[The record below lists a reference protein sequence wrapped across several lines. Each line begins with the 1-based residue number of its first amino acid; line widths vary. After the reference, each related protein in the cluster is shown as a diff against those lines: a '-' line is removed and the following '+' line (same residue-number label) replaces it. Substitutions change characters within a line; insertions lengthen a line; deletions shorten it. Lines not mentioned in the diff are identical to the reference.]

1 MEVSGFRE
9 YAAAL
14 PQAVH
19 ESIASHLLQHIRQ
32 RRRQEDLCFALWRPS
47 AGSERLN
54 SVVYNPILPGDGD
67 RILAGNVNFNEQYF
81 RRALTEALSQKAGL
95 AVLHSHLGPGW
106 QDLSPDDYAS
116 ESSFGGRVLA
126 ATKHPLLG
134 LTIGTDET
142 WSARI
147 WIRDRRAF
155 EPRWC
160 SSVRVA
166 GQKLWMSYHP
176 RLRPVPQF
184 TERLTRT
191 IGVWGHKGQSDLARL
206 HIAIVGL
213 GSVGSIIAEEL
224 ARLGIENVTFIDFDL
239 IEALNLDRVLNATE
253 ETIGELKVEVA
264 ADAFA
269 RHSNAAH
276 PKVRKIDASVAE
288 EAGYSAVLNA
298 DAIFSCVD
306 RHLPRRVLNHV
317 AYAHC
322 IPVIDGGILVRLR
335 KQRLIGADWHART
348 VAPGRRCLECIGAYD
363 PSVVGME
370 QEGLLDDP
378 SYLAQLDKDDVFLRH
393 ENVFPFSASVAAF
406 EVLQLAALLLGPIHN
421 LGDQNYHFVTGALDK
436 EQDRGCDAKCLF
448 PPLIGSCDSTVRPVI
463 IDIAAEKARKA
474 RIGLKKAASR
484 GDAIHSGAQKA

>member
-1 MEVSGFRE
+1 MEVNGFRV
-9 YAAAL
+9 YAAAF

-19 ESIASHLLQHIRQ
+19 ESITSHLLQHIRQ

-47 AGSERLN
+47 VGSDRLT
-54 SVVYNPILPGDGD
+54 SVIYDPILPGDGD

-81 RRALTEALSQKAGL
+81 RRALTEALNQKAGL

-126 ATKHPLLG
+126 ATKYPLLG
-134 LTIGTDET
+134 LTIATDES
-142 WSARI
+142 WSGRL
-147 WIRDRRAF
+147 WLRERRGF

-160 SSVRVA
+160 SGIRVV
-166 GQKLWMSYHP
+166 GQRLQMSYHP
-176 RLRPVPQF
+176 KIRPVPQF

-191 IGVWGHKGQSDLARL
+191 VGVWGRMGQADLARL
-206 HIAIVGL
+206 HIAVVGL

-224 ARLGIENVTFIDFDL
+224 ARLGIENVTFIDFDV
-239 IEALNLDRVLNATE
+239 IEALNLDRVLNVSEAD
-253 ETIGELKVEVA
+253 IDRLKVEVA
-264 ADAFA
+264 ADALI

-276 PKVRKIDASVAE
+276 PKVRTVDASVAE
-288 EAGYSAVLNA
+288 EAGYSAALDA
-298 DAIFSCVD
+298 DVIFSCVD

-335 KQRLIGADWHART
+335 KQRLIGADWHIRT
-348 VAPGRRCLECIGAYD
+348 VAPGRQCLECVGAYD

-378 SYLAQLDKDDVFLRH
+378 SYLAQLDQDDVLLRH
-393 ENVFPFSASVAAF
+393 ENVFPFSTSVAAF
-406 EVLQLAALLLGPIHN
+406 EILQLAALLLGPIHN

-436 EQDRGCDAKCLF
+436 EQDRGCEAKCPF
-448 PPLIGSCDSTVRPVI
+448 PPLIGSCDFTVRPVI
-463 IDIAAEKARKA
+463 TDIAAENARRA
-474 RIGLKKAASR
+474 RIGLKR
-484 GDAIHSGAQKA
+484 

>member
-9 YAAAL
+9 YAAAF

-47 AGSERLN
+47 AGSDRLT
-54 SVVYNPILPGDGD
+54 SVIYEPILPGDGD

-81 RRALTEALSQKAGL
+81 RRALTEALNQKAGL

-126 ATKHPLLG
+126 ATKHPFLG
-134 LTIGTDET
+134 LTIGTDESWSGRT
-142 WSARI
+142 WF
-147 WIRDRRAF
+147 RDRRAF
-155 EPRWC
+155 EPTWC
-160 SSVRVA
+160 SAVRVA
-166 GQKLWMSYHP
+166 GQKLRMSYHP
-176 RLRPVPQF
+176 KLRPVPKV
-184 TERLTRT
+184 TDRLTRT
-191 IGVWGHKGQSDLARL
+191 IGVWGREGQANLARL
-206 HIAIVGL
+206 HVAVVGL

-224 ARLGIENVTFIDFDL
+224 ARLGIENVTFIDFDV
-239 IEALNLDRVLNATE
+239 IEALNLDRVLNVSE
-253 ETIGELKVEVA
+253 EDIERLKVEVA
-264 ADAFA
+264 ADAFSK
-269 RHSNAAH
+269 HSTAAH
-276 PKVRKIDASVAE
+276 PKVRTVDASVAE
-288 EAGYSAVLNA
+288 EAGYSAMLDA
-298 DAIFSCVD
+298 DVIFSCVD

-335 KQRLIGADWHART
+335 RQRLIGADWHIRT
-348 VAPGRRCLECIGAYD
+348 VAPGRRCLECAGAYD

-378 SYLAQLDKDDVFLRH
+378 SYLAQLDQDDILLRH
-393 ENVFPFSASVAAF
+393 ENVFPFSTSVAAF
-406 EVLQLAALLLGPIHN
+406 EILQLALLLLGPIHN

-436 EQDRGCDAKCLF
+436 EQDRGCETRCLF
-448 PPLIGSCDSTVRPVI
+448 PALIGSCDSTVRPVI
-463 IDIAAEKARKA
+463 TDIAAEKARRA
-474 RIGLKKAASR
+474 RGKVQKKASLT
-484 GDAIHSGAQKA
+484 